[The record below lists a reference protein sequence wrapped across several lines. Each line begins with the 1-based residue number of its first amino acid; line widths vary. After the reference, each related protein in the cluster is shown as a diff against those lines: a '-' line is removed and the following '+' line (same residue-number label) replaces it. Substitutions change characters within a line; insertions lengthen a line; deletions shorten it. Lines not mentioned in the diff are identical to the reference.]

1 MINKK
6 VAIDSVPIEIDNQA
20 QTEEAVSNP
29 SSSVDDAVERQ
40 TITTKPTVVWQPNQA
55 NITMGS
61 SRKVAYEK
69 KKLLRQTALLFFL
82 FIVFSI
88 VFLVIIFPNAP
99 RLITLFVPESDQGSG
114 DTIPP
119 QPPVIY
125 SVPVA
130 TSSATLTLSGV
141 AEPAS
146 VVQILNNDTEIDQQT
161 AAEDGS
167 FTFDVE
173 LVSDLNVLTALAT
186 DESGN
191 VSRPSKQY
199 QVVFDNQAPTIS
211 VSEELLNGLSI
222 EGKDKKRYTLEG
234 STEPLAKV
242 LILDRFVIADSEG
255 VFRFPFDLNEGENL
269 IQMTAVDKAGN
280 EASLEITITY
290 RP

>member
-1 MINKK
+1 MIDTNSPLDTTHTK
-6 VAIDSVPIEIDNQA
+6 PDNQV
-20 QTEEAVSNP
+20 QTDQF
-29 SSSVDDAVERQ
+29 VDDEAAQSTPEIV
-40 TITTKPTVVWQPNQA
+40 TPKPTVVWQPNQA
-55 NITMGS
+55 NMTMGS

-69 KKLLRQTALLFFL
+69 KKLLRQTLLLIFL
-82 FIVFSI
+82 LIVFSI
-88 VFLVIIFPNAP
+88 VFIVIIFPNAP
-99 RLITLFVPESDQGSG
+99 RLITFFIPEADHGSG
-114 DTIPP
+114 DSIPP

-130 TSSATLTLSGV
+130 TSSAGLSLAGV

-146 VVQILNNDTEIDQQT
+146 IVKILNNDVEIDQQT

-167 FTFDVE
+167 FTFQVE
-173 LVSDLNVLTALAT
+173 LINDLNVLTALAT

-191 VSRPSKQY
+191 VSRPSRQY
-199 QVVFDNQAPTIS
+199 QVVFDNQVPSIS

-222 EGKDKKRYTLEG
+222 EGKDKRRYTLEG

-242 LILDRFVIADSEG
+242 LILDRFVFADSEG

-280 EASLEITITY
+280 EASLVVTITY